1 MTRSRMSLT
10 GRLEAECAVAVWQ
23 FGQNTGQCCAG
34 VALSL
39 SLSCATAG
47 AAGWSAK
54 PDGEGE

>member
-1 MTRSRMSLT
+1 MTWRLDSRV
-10 GRLEAECAVAVWQ
+10 EAECAVAVWQ